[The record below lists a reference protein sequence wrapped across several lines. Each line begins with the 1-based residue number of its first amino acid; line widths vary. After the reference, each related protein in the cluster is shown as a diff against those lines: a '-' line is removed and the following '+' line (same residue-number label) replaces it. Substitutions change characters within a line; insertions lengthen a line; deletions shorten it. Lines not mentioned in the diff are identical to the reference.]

1 MTFGKPSFVRWL
13 ATGLIVV
20 GCGSDR
26 PNPPQGYEPADPS
39 ITVPDECRTPAMGCA
54 CDEESETIPCA
65 VTQEKTNEY
74 VICEHGSR
82 ACVEG
87 TWGACEL
94 DGQTSTKSLKHG
106 PAQRYAL
113 GLGST
118 ASCASENI
126 CDPYCQAITDDATG
140 LTLPPAGNVTVTPNG
155 LQLIPQEIPPSEA
168 CTSLAVTPNPGTLTV
183 TQMSPVSPSTLQLSA
198 ALLPAGC
205 YPGTPPV
212 LWAIDRFDIA
222 SIDDGLLTL
231 VSPIAGTINVT
242 AYAGSLSASVAVTV
256 KVNVLDTS
264 TAPAGTAASFTA
276 TTGTTDTATILYPYA
291 NTVLPLGLLPPLLQW
306 SYGSAGPAAAVKV
319 TLRYPT
325 TGSATF
331 SWSAIV
337 AEAQTLK
344 LNPPTNTIT
353 LPAGP
358 RAEIPSAVWKAF
370 EQTAKGQVGAIV
382 LQRLT
387 GATRRAEIAT
397 NIKFATNQLK
407 GTVYYQ
413 SYGTN
418 LILNYGTT
426 SSAQTIG
433 GNARFG
439 AATLAIRPG
448 DTYPTAAAGY
458 ATASDG
464 PGCRV
469 CHSASANGNTLVTNA
484 SGFVSWFYRLGT
496 DTAAGGTAFP
506 GTNGAYAWPA
516 LYPDGTFLF
525 SGSGPSSNYGSTAP
539 PGGLDGS
546 DSGSL
551 GNKLYSTAAATF
563 GAVVP
568 SSGIPSALRA
578 TLPVFSPDGTR
589 LAFNH
594 YDGTVSGIAGD
605 KRSLGMMSFAN
616 ATKTFSNFRRLVTE
630 PSTPCSTL
638 FGTTDPCT
646 DVWPSF
652 LPNNSGVVYEREIF
666 NNGRVPGSNHSDF
679 GGTRSGCDGAGICA
693 DNGMRAELWWVTTA
707 ATPVATRLNRANGRD
722 AAGNNTLPV
731 TTHVGDLDGICEA
744 GETCA
749 EYNPAAGGDDDWACT
764 TGETCME
771 YQAGSGNRNYIC
783 QPGETCAEDQSSHTA
798 VNEPVL
804 NYEPN
809 VNPQTVGGYNW
820 VVFTSR
826 RRFGNVATM
835 NPWWSDPRYKPIG
848 GQFGAT
854 PKKIWVS
861 AVDENPTSGTD
872 PSYPAF
878 YLPGQEW
885 LSGNSK
891 AYWVL
896 DACKAANNARST
908 ATECESD
915 LDCCGAPTTSI
926 CSLQKP
932 IANPPKRHCIPKA
945 SSGCIADNA
954 ATPCSSHAQCCG
966 FSSGSRCANGTCQQP
981 APLTVFSEGT
991 FTRDFVAECGKGKKP
1006 VWQVLQWKATI
1017 PSGTSIDFTAASAA
1031 TSTGL
1036 TTAMTVV
1043 AGLASASTAGT
1054 SWSANPVN
1062 LNTNLLAIKVGSQ
1075 LYLRVVAKL
1084 KPSADSLRTPTL
1096 SNWRVVYDCFDAE

>member
-1 MTFGKPSFVRWL
+1 
-13 ATGLIVV
+13 
-20 GCGSDR
+20 
-26 PNPPQGYEPADPS
+26 
-39 ITVPDECRTPAMGCA
+39 MGCD
-54 CDEESETIPCA
+54 CNDEGKTVPCA
-65 VTQEKTNEY
+65 VTQEKTNAY
-74 VICEHGSR
+74 VICQHGSR
-82 ACVEG
+82 ACVDN

-94 DGQTSTKSLKHG
+94 DGQTSTKSLQHG
-106 PAQRYAL
+106 PGQRYAL
-113 GLGST
+113 GLGAT
-118 ASCASENI
+118 ASCAAENL
-126 CDPYCQAITDDATG
+126 CDPFCQAITDDSTG
-140 LTLPPAGNVTVTPNG
+140 LMLPPENNVEVTPGG
-155 LQLIPQEIPPSEA
+155 LQLIPHEIPPSEA
-168 CTSLAVTPNPGTLTV
+168 CTSLVVTPSPGAITV
-183 TQMSPVSPSTLQLSA
+183 TQMSPLSPSTLQLSA

-242 AYAGSLSASVAVTV
+242 AYAGSLSANVVVNV
-256 KVNVLDTS
+256 KVNVLDIS
-264 TAPAGTAASFTA
+264 AAPAGTSGSFTLP
-276 TTGTTDTATILYPYA
+276 TGTADTATILYPYA
-291 NTVLPLGLLPPLLQW
+291 GTVLPLGLLPPLLQW
-306 SYGSAGPAAAVKV
+306 SYGTAGSAAAVKV
-319 TLRYPT
+319 TLRYPASGT
-325 TGSATF
+325 ASF

-387 GATRRAEIAT
+387 GATRRAEIVT

-418 LILNYGTT
+418 LVQNYGSTLG
-426 SSAQTIG
+426 AQTIG
-433 GNARFG
+433 GGVRFG

-448 DTYPTAAAGY
+448 NTYPTAAAGY

-484 SGFVSWFYRLGT
+484 GGFVSWFYRLGT
-496 DTAAGGTAFP
+496 DAANGGTAFP
-506 GTNGAYAWPA
+506 GTDGRYAWPA

-525 SGSGPSSNYGSTAP
+525 SGSGPSSNYNSTPP

-546 DSGSL
+546 DSGAL
-551 GNKLYSTAAATF
+551 GNKLYSTATASF
-563 GAVVP
+563 GAVVA
-568 SSGIPSALRA
+568 SSGIPAALRA
-578 TLPVFSPDGTR
+578 TLPVFSPDGTK

-594 YDGTVSGIAGD
+594 YGGTVSGIVGD
-605 KRSLGMMSFAN
+605 KRSIGMMDFAI
-616 ATKTFSNFRRLVTE
+616 ASKTFSNFRRLVTE
-630 PSTPCSTL
+630 PNTQCSTL

-652 LPNNSGVVYEREIF
+652 LPNNSGVVYQREIF

-679 GGTRSGCDGAGICA
+679 GGTRSGCDGSGVCA
-693 DNGMRAELWWVTTA
+693 DNGMRGELWWVTTA
-707 ATPVATRLNRANGRD
+707 ATPVATRLNKANGRD
-722 AAGNNTLPV
+722 AAGTNTLPV
-731 TTHVGDLDGICEA
+731 TTHVGDLDGLCEA

-764 TGETCME
+764 AGETCME
-771 YQAGSGNRNYIC
+771 YQAGSGNRNYLC
-783 QPGETCAEDQSSHTA
+783 QAGEQCAEDQSSHTA

-804 NYEPN
+804 NYEPS
-809 VNPQTVGGYNW
+809 VNPQAVGGYNW

-861 AVDENPTSGTD
+861 AVDENPTSGSD

-896 DACKAANNARST
+896 DACKTASNTRTT

-945 SSGCIADNA
+945 ASGCIADNA

-1006 VWQVLQWKATI
+1006 VWQVLQWKATL
-1017 PSGTSIDFTAASAA
+1017 PSGTSIDFTAASSATSAGLTAA
-1031 TSTGL
+1031 TTVSAGQATTST
-1036 TTAMTVV
+1036 
-1043 AGLASASTAGT
+1043 SGT
-1054 SWSANPVN
+1054 SWSANAVN
-1062 LNTNLLAIKVGSQ
+1062 LNTNLTAIKVGSQ
-1075 LYLRVVAKL
+1075 LYLRVVATL
-1084 KPSADSLRTPTL
+1084 KPSSDSLLTPTL